1 MVKISIGVPA
11 LNNATNIRAMLQSVT
26 EKTNEY
32 KQGTDYELA
41 VVDDG
46 SFKSEAIEGIKNVAQ
61 DFNAKYIRHE
71 KNRGISA
78 AWNSLASAHDSE
90 YVIIFND
97 DVKIRD
103 ANWLKYLMFFFEN
116 NTDIGVVGFPLAH
129 YYPQTQKWIEGPWAP
144 WPALVGAPVGCSFG
158 FVKKAWAAVKN
169 SDGSIGFWDDLVS
182 FSEEIYFG
190 FRVWELGYYNFQ
202 LPWPPIENYLGGG
215 QTFGANPHVN
225 VRKPSNYLPLDEYL
239 REMTKYKP
247 RHMLV
252 NAFGEVSRMDYS
264 RMMFAKAYGSKDYW
278 DNPYK
283 EVHERIVT
291 PKPAKKVKW
300 LNKDLQVEEAFINNS
315 GIWVQQ

>member
-1 MVKISIGVPA
+1 MYKYSIGIPT
-11 LNNATNIRAMLQSVT
+11 LNDYNRLNTVIKSVVD
-26 EKTNEY
+26 KTKEY
-32 KQGTDYELA
+32 TKDIDYKL
-41 VVDDG
+41 VVCDDG
-46 SFKSEAIEGIKNVAQ
+46 SFKPDAIEGIKKVAREFGA
-61 DFNAKYIRHE
+61 DYIRHE

-78 AWNSLASAHDSE
+78 AWNSLSKQVDSE
-90 YVIIFND
+90 YVILLND
-97 DVKIRD
+97 DVRIRD
-103 ANWLKYLMFFFEN
+103 DFWLKYLDFFFTN
-116 NTDIGVVGFPLAH
+116 NSDIGVVGFPLAH

-144 WPALVGAPVGCSFG
+144 WPAMVGAPVGCSFG
-158 FVKKAWAAVKN
+158 FSKKAWAAVKN
-169 SDGSIGFWDDLVS
+169 PDGSIGFWDDLVS

-190 FRVWELGYYNFQ
+190 FRVWELDFYNFQ

-300 LNKDLQVEEAFINNS
+300 LSKDLNVEEEYINNG
-315 GIWVQQ
+315 GIWKQQ